1 MNKKRQQWKP
11 GDVVKI
17 SLGNGEWGFGR
28 VLGNPLMAFYDYK
41 SSEIPPLEEIVLKP
55 IAFKTWVMKYAIT
68 KGEFPV
74 VGHMTLS
81 PELLERPLFFMQD
94 PLNGKLSITYD
105 GGERWAATR
114 SEIEGL
120 ERAAVSDPEHIVDRL
135 NDHFAGL
142 PDRWA
147 VPLKPEY

>member
-1 MNKKRQQWKP
+1 MDKKRQQWRQ
-11 GDVVKI
+11 GDIVKI
-17 SLGNGEWGFGR
+17 PLDNNEWGFGR
-28 VLGNPLMAFYDYK
+28 VLESPLMAFYDYK
-41 SSEIPPLEEIVLKP
+41 SIDIPPLEEIVSKP

-68 KGEFPV
+68 KGDFSVIGYIP
-74 VGHMTLS
+74 LS
-81 PELLERPLFFMQD
+81 PELLEPPLFFMQD
-94 PLNGKLSITYD
+94 PLNGKLSTTYD

-142 PDRWA
+142 PDRWGI
-147 VPLKPEY
+147 PLKPE